1 MKWTGWNWLKIG
13 IGCNE
18 VDRMELAQDRD
29 RIQQLQQAQEQLPY
43 YYIREIPNKPPPPYT
58 PPGKTCGA
66 PVPCGQAQ
74 VTTFTR
80 QATEHLH
87 AALMTGEGLTMVE
100 LPQHFLGSGHQAVF
114 RRFLFDLATR
124 LDASAA
130 LLAEL
135 LSYLGSATQYDNQD
149 NSLCYSI
156 SMDVEELILIAC
168 IRRRCCSSKKKG
180 KKRCQSGIN
189 ATSCVS
195 RQSDWQ
201 QCQGDARWRP
211 MHSVILHSYFK
222 AESVMDVQKSS
233 ATNVADAYGWEEPKP
248 RLPWEW
254 PLCSH
259 RKKKLPPRSRDD
271 LHDIVQRQV
280 SQLFGFAPRPGRDN
294 LIVRWSRRKRDCV
307 DDLLMRESHEEE
319 AGWTNYDQ
327 DEVTVKNEV
336 TVCIL
341 NCLLD
346 ETARVFKEIFDKRSV
361 RILET

>member
-1 MKWTGWNWLKIG
+1 MLVK
-13 IGCNE
+13 
-18 VDRMELAQDRD
+18 
-29 RIQQLQQAQEQLPY
+29 IQQLQQAQEQLPY

-114 RRFLFDLATR
+114 RRFLFDLCTR
-124 LDASAA
+124 L
-130 LLAEL
+130 
-135 LSYLGSATQYDNQD
+135 G
-149 NSLCYSI
+149 
-156 SMDVEELILIAC
+156 
-168 IRRRCCSSKKKG
+168 
-180 KKRCQSGIN
+180 CQSGIN

-201 QCQGDARWRP
+201 KCQGDARWRL
-211 MHSVILHSYFK
+211 MQSVILHSYFK
-222 AESVMDVQKSS
+222 AESVMDVRKSS
-233 ATNVADAYGWEEPKP
+233 VTNVADAYGWEEPKP

>member
-1 MKWTGWNWLKIG
+1 
-13 IGCNE
+13 
-18 VDRMELAQDRD
+18 MELAQDRILVCIE
-29 RIQQLQQAQEQLPY
+29 IQQLQQAQEQLPY

-124 LDASAA
+124 L
-130 LLAEL
+130 
-135 LSYLGSATQYDNQD
+135 
-149 NSLCYSI
+149 
-156 SMDVEELILIAC
+156 
-168 IRRRCCSSKKKG
+168 
-180 KKRCQSGIN
+180 
-189 ATSCVS
+189 
-195 RQSDWQ
+195 
-201 QCQGDARWRP
+201 
-211 MHSVILHSYFK
+211 
-222 AESVMDVQKSS
+222 
-233 ATNVADAYGWEEPKP
+233 VADAYGWEEPKP